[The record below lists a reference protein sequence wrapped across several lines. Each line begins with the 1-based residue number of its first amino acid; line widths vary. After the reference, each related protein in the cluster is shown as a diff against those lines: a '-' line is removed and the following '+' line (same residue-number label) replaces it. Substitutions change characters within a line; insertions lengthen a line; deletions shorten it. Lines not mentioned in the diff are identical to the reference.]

1 MGKGPRQKP
10 QHLAKKL
17 LGIRH
22 ALGLS
27 QIQLVK
33 AMGINGSTVYKRI
46 SEYESG
52 RREPSLLVLLAYARV
67 AGIHL
72 EEIVDDKLELSDK
85 LPGNVKYRT

>member
-1 MGKGPRQKP
+1 
-10 QHLAKKL
+10 
-17 LGIRH
+17 
-22 ALGLS
+22 
-27 QIQLVK
+27 
-33 AMGINGSTVYKRI
+33 MGINGSTVYKRI

>member
-1 MGKGPRQKP
+1 MGKGPRQRP
-10 QHLAKKL
+10 QYLARKL
-17 LGIRH
+17 LAIRH
-22 ALGLS
+22 ALGFS

-72 EEIVDDKLELSDK
+72 EEIVDDKLELPDN
-85 LPGNVKYRT
+85 LPGKVKYST